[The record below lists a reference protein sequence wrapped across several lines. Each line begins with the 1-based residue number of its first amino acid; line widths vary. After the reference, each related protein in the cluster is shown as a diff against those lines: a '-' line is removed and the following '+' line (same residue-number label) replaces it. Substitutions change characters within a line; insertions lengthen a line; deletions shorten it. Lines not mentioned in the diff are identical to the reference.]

1 MKGLNLRAKTIKF
14 SEETMESHDGEFG
27 NDFLAIKPKAQAT
40 KEKKEING
48 TSFKLKTYMYQRA
61 LLRE

>member
-1 MKGLNLRAKTIKF
+1 
-14 SEETMESHDGEFG
+14 MESHDGEFG